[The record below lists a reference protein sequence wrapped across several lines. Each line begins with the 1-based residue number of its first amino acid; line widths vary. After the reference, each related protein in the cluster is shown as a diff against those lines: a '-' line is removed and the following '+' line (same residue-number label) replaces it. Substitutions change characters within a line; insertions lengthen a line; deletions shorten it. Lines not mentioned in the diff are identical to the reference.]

1 MRWHLDAIRPR
12 LETGVQIQLE
22 VTRTVPILCVYCAPG
37 PGQALS
43 RRFLSTV
50 NHEWLVQQLL
60 LHITVEKWLSHG
72 RGEVARTREGAKR
85 RGSQEARSGF

>member
-22 VTRTVPILCVYCAPG
+22 VTRTVPILCVYCAP
-37 PGQALS
+37 
-43 RRFLSTV
+43 FLSTI

-60 LHITVEKWLSHG
+60 FHITVEKWLSHG
-72 RGEVARTREGAKR
+72 RGEVAQTREGAER
-85 RGSQEARSGF
+85 RGSQETRSGF